1 MGDIN
6 EQYDI
11 VMGLLCD
18 SVKMLLILLNSK
30 NMKNE
35 VEGVEWRRILQG

>member
-1 MGDIN
+1 MSNLLLQKLRQTGDIN

-18 SVKMLLILLNSK
+18 SVKVLLVLLNSK
-30 NMKNE
+30 NMK
-35 VEGVEWRRILQG
+35 